1 MNNLLVNQKIK
12 KESIITSSEYQK
24 IENLNEFLLY
34 CDNILEGI
42 TLLNTLTLSN
52 DLLSFKSIV
61 YEPIDQ
67 PIYIFSDDD
76 FSMFSKNSQRTDGLS
91 CYCKNCC
98 VTKSILYQGKY
109 KHKVKDYQKKF
120 YKNNKEKILFDG
132 RKRWEE
138 DRRFCLVKYSG
149 EIPSCACCGEDKYEF
164 LALDHI
170 QGGGNKQRKD
180 IGGNLVRWL
189 KRNNFPT
196 GYRVLCHNC
205 NHSMGARGYCPHGNF
220 LKSKLI

>member
-67 PIYIFSDDD
+67 PIYIFCS
-76 FSMFSKNSQRTDGLS
+76 
-91 CYCKNCC
+91 
-98 VTKSILYQGKY
+98 
-109 KHKVKDYQKKF
+109 
-120 YKNNKEKILFDG
+120 
-132 RKRWEE
+132 
-138 DRRFCLVKYSG
+138 RR
-149 EIPSCACCGEDKYEF
+149 D
-164 LALDHI
+164 
-170 QGGGNKQRKD
+170 
-180 IGGNLVRWL
+180 
-189 KRNNFPT
+189 T
-196 GYRVLCHNC
+196 GYYVYLLGRMADASGQPCD
-205 NHSMGARGYCPHGNF
+205 
-220 LKSKLI
+220 